1 MEKLDNDD
9 LEEVNGGSPG
19 RIKME
24 GRRKLFCPWCNA
36 YEVVGDCGRVSG
48 QYGKR
53 KFTNIPLLWCYN
65 SKKYFLGPGMEGR
78 YYAWNGEII
87 L

>member
-9 LEEVNGGSPG
+9 LEKVSGGSHG
-19 RIKME
+19 RITME
-24 GRRKLFCPWCNA
+24 PRRNLFCPWCNA
-36 YEVVGDCGRVSG
+36 YEDVGDWGRVSG

-65 SKKYFLGPGMEGR
+65 SKKFFLGPGREGH
-78 YYAWNGEII
+78 YYSYIGDII